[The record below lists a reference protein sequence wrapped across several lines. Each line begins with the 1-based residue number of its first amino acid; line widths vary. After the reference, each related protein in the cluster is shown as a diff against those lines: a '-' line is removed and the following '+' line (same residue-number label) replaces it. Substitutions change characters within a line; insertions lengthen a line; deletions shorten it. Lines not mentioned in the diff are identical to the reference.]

1 MKIPNPT
8 KINIGMVKTIT
19 NLNATINVTVKINQ
33 KIWKI
38 RMAIGM
44 WLIKLASY
52 FMKINLNLV
61 VEGLGNL
68 TKKMGEE

>member
-1 MKIPNPT
+1 MKISNP
-8 KINIGMVKTIT
+8 
-19 NLNATINVTVKINQ
+19 VKISMGEIMAKSNLKMDVTIKITQ
-33 KIWKI
+33 KGIWKI

-61 VEGLGNL
+61 VEGLENF
-68 TKKMGEE
+68 TKKMGEG